1 MLKYCEGQPQA
12 RLGLFRSYVRLL
24 GVIHADLDM
33 YGPVHGATGPSS
45 IARFGLREDL
55 LSFNSGTQG
64 GGDGMK
70 HFAITHLLPGS
81 AVDSSMSAPDLTAL

>member
-70 HFAITHLLPGS
+70 HFAITHCCQ
-81 AVDSSMSAPDLTAL
+81 AQRLTRR

>member
-45 IARFGLREDL
+45 IA
-55 LSFNSGTQG
+55 
-64 GGDGMK
+64 
-70 HFAITHLLPGS
+70 
-81 AVDSSMSAPDLTAL
+81 